1 MQSRAIV
8 GTRPPS
14 TGPGKPVA
22 TSGADPPRN
31 PNAIADTGA
40 TPLSCGWVARRM
52 FQFMTFISTA
62 RREWF
67 ANPRNDVLAGT
78 VVALALIPEAIAF
91 SIIAGVDP
99 AVGLYASFVIAVTI
113 AFVGGRPAMI
123 SAATG
128 AMALL
133 MVGLVKDHG
142 VEYLF
147 AASLLTGVFQVIVGL
162 LRLGRYIKFVS
173 KSVMTGFVNSLAILI
188 FMAQLPELIGAN
200 WQTFAM
206 VAGGLAIIYL
216 LPRLTKAI
224 PSPLVAIVVLSVL
237 AVATGMDVRTVG
249 DMGRMPS
256 SLPFLH
262 IPMVPLTWETLRIIA
277 PVAATLAFV
286 GLLESLLTANLIDDL
301 TDTPSN
307 KDRETRGQ
315 GIANI
320 IASLFGGMAGC
331 AMIGQSIINVKSGGR
346 GRLSALWAG
355 LFLLFLILVLQ
366 DWVAKIPMAAL
377 VAVMIMVSI
386 GTFDWG
392 SILRIRSTPVVS
404 SIVML
409 ATTLTVVVTHDLS
422 KGVVLGVILS
432 AIFFARKVSTL
443 LVVEEQIDEVD
454 EVRRYVARGQLFFGS
469 ADLFA
474 AQFEF
479 HGHPRRVEIDVTNL
493 HIWDLTGVAAV
504 DKVVF
509 RYRRQ
514 GAEVVL
520 NGMNEAS
527 ATLIDKVGKHDKAH
541 LPSGVAH

>member
-1 MQSRAIV
+1 MPFALQYRISSRHH
-8 GTRPPS
+8 
-14 TGPGKPVA
+14 GPGLDRVA
-22 TSGADPPRN
+22 SLGADPPGNGSIPDIPRLSR
-31 PNAIADTGA
+31 PVDPATDPDGMTLIANARQQW
-40 TPLSCGWVARRM
+40 L
-52 FQFMTFISTA
+52 
-62 RREWF
+62 
-67 ANPRNDVLAGT
+67 ANPRKDLLAGT

-133 MVGLVKDHG
+133 MVTLVRDHG
-142 VEYLF
+142 LEYLF
-147 AASLLTGVFQVIVGL
+147 AASILTGIFQVAVGL

-206 VAGGLAIIYL
+206 VAAGLVIIYG
-216 LPRLTKAI
+216 LPRITRAV
-224 PSPLVAIVVLSVL
+224 PSPLVAIVVLSGL
-237 AVATGMDVRTVG
+237 AVWMGLDVRTVG
-249 DMGRMPS
+249 DMGEMPS
-256 SLPFLH
+256 TLPMFHL
-262 IPMVPLTWETLRIIA
+262 PQVPLTWETFAIIA

-286 GLLESLLTANLIDDL
+286 GLLESLLTANLIDDI
-301 TDTPSN
+301 TDTPSD

-320 IASLFGGMAGC
+320 LSPLFGGMAGC
-331 AMIGQSIINVKSGGR
+331 AMIGQSIINVTSGAR
-346 GRLSALWAG
+346 GRLSTLWAG
-355 LFLLFLILVLQ
+355 VFLLFLILVLQ
-366 DWVAKIPMAAL
+366 DWVAVIPMAAL

-392 SILRIRSTPVVS
+392 SMLKLRETPMQS

-409 ATTLTVVVTHDLS
+409 ATTGTVVLTHDLS
-422 KGVVLGVILS
+422 KGVMLGVILS
-432 AIFFARKVSTL
+432 AVFFMRKVGKT
-443 LVVEEQIDEVD
+443 VVVTEVD
-454 EVRRYVARGQLFFGS
+454 SPEGELRYAVSGQLFFAS
-469 ADLFA
+469 ADVFA
-474 AQFEF
+474 AAFEH
-479 HGHPRRVEIDVTNL
+479 HGHPTRVEIDMTEAHL
-493 HIWDLTGVAAV
+493 WDLTGAAAV

-520 NGMNEAS
+520 TGMNAAS
-527 ATLIDKVGKHDKAH
+527 QTLVTRVGRHERQH
-541 LPSGVAH
+541 LPEGAGAH